1 MVKNSKLSIVFWVS
15 LAIAG
20 VFILWGVFLPD
31 NVEAVLGFIDGFLAS
46 NFGWVYIIGTTLFV
60 LLALFLVFGPYGRI
74 RLGKPDEKPEYSYF
88 TWFAFLFTAGMG
100 VGLVFFGI
108 SEPLTHFHNPP
119 SVDPASMAAVEE
131 STRYTLFHWGF
142 HPWATYA
149 IVALTLA
156 YFKFRHQAPALISS
170 AFTPL
175 IGQRAQGGLG
185 HSIDILAVFATIF
198 GIATSLG
205 LGASQITA
213 GLSYTFDGINNTTT
227 TTMIVILVVTVIFI
241 VSATT
246 GVDKGIRYLSW
257 MNIVVAIA
265 LMLLVFILGSSIQM
279 MESFTTTLGSYIQNI
294 PSMTLGMNAFEGDR
308 EFLNDWTLFYWAWW
322 IGWSPFVGTFIAR
335 VSRGRTIREFV
346 IGVTAVPVLFSA
358 VWFSIFGVAAIEM
371 DNALGGGL
379 YDIISDQG
387 NEVALFAFLE
397 QYPWSPVIMGVAI
410 LLVSSFFITSADAAT
425 FVLGMLTTG
434 GRLNPQVKVKVIWGV
449 ILSATAAALLLSGGL
464 QALEMAMLIA
474 AFPFTFVVLLMAVS
488 LLKALSGEYDILRL
502 ESKHKEYEPTFLEES
517 KEELKEKREEFEQG
531 MPEEMVD
538 DTEEELNEAD
548 EEAKEENEETDE
560 DESEDKK

>member
-1 MVKNSKLSIVFWVS
+1 MKNSKLSIVFWVS

-142 HPWATYA
+142 HPWLTYA

-371 DNALGGGL
+371 DNALGVDCTTSLAIKGM
-379 YDIISDQG
+379 
-387 NEVALFAFLE
+387 EVALFAFLE